1 MIWIRFKTSTASK
14 PSCLSFGLIEL
25 IYFDWQAV
33 SELLPVMQFFWR
45 EICFERDW
53 FDKNCHFRSTY
64 FYPAMK
70 KSYARRRTSDCKRS
84 CVKHSVPL
92 CWSYLYTSFY
102 LLLFLNSFLYLDTGL
117 TKIANCPSTIIL
129 FRHSNM
135 PSVKKCFT
143 IVNYDFRV
151 VLTRKLSVESSI
163 VES

>member
-1 MIWIRFKTSTASK
+1 MAKFRPICSQCSAGKLEQDILEWLLTRMHRMF
-14 PSCLSFGLIEL
+14 LS
-25 IYFDWQAV
+25 
-33 SELLPVMQFFWR
+33 PVMQFFWR

-151 VLTRKLSVESSI
+151 VI
-163 VES
+163 

>member
-1 MIWIRFKTSTASK
+1 MAKFRPIWSQCSAGKLEQDILEWLLTRMHRMF
-14 PSCLSFGLIEL
+14 LS
-25 IYFDWQAV
+25 
-33 SELLPVMQFFWR
+33 PVMQFFWR

-84 CVKHSVPL
+84 CVKHSVTL

-151 VLTRKLSVESSI
+151 VI
-163 VES
+163 